1 MKFRLKSHHYFMEPG
16 SIWYDAGPCVPQPGQ
31 GESRVVTAVDGD
43 RTEGSLII
51 VPVAKLEEVE

>member
-1 MKFRLKSHHYFMEPG
+1 MKYQLRVQHYFMPPG

-51 VPVAKLEEVE
+51 VPVEKLELIE

>member
-1 MKFRLKSHHYFMEPG
+1 MEPG

-31 GESRVVTAVDGD
+31 GESRAVTAIDGD
-43 RTEGSLII
+43 RTEGSLIV